1 MKTFLIELSVREET
15 AATYQVRAKDKAEVE
30 QLLKDK
36 CVEDIGELVD
46 ETCIDYAEAIMGI
59 RESTSRLSPAKR
71 KSHVTFD
78 VALKAIMAGEGA
90 IRSGLS
96 APLRLKD
103 GVIYEGDSRLWVP
116 YPSQIVADDWELV
129 PLD

>member
-36 CVEDIGELVD
+36 CAEDIGELVD

-59 RESTSRLSPAKR
+59 RESTSRLSPVKR

-78 VALKAIMAGEGA
+78 VALRAIMAGEGA
-90 IRSGLS
+90 TRKGLS
-96 APLRLKD
+96 APLRFID
-103 GVIYEGDSRLWVP
+103 GLIYEGESRIWVP
-116 YPSQIVADDWELV
+116 YPSQIVADDWEV
-129 PLD
+129 VSVE